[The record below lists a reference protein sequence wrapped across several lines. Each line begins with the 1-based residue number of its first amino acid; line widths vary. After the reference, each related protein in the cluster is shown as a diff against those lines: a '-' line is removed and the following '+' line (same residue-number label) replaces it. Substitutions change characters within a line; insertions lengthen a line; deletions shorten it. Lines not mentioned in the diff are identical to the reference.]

1 MKRLRIFN
9 IIVLLILITST
20 NKIRAIELEKVPI
33 KVGVLLYREDDY
45 YISSLKNDL
54 LKIENENKDKVDFIF
69 FDGKGSQELQDN
81 QIEELINSKVD
92 LILLDLVD
100 VKKSCFPINISK
112 ENNIPIIFFHRE
124 PSSMDCIKSY
134 GKSLYIGTEACDSGN
149 IQGQMIINE
158 WKNKNIIDKNHDN
171 IIDYV
176 LLKGEKDNLD
186 AQARSR
192 CVIKTIKDNGIR
204 THEIASEYCNWE
216 KECARIKME
225 ELISR
230 HGDTIELIISNNDE
244 MAIGA
249 IMALQEMGYNKGD
262 SGKNISVVGIDGT
275 EEAKKLIQN
284 GPMTGTVIQ
293 DSEGM
298 AKALYTIGMNF
309 VQGKEPLK
317 DTEYKF
323 DGTGVR
329 VIIPYGNYIT
339 RSSLKS

>member
-20 NKIRAIELEKVPI
+20 NEIRAIELEKVPI

-54 LKIENENKDKVDFIF
+54 LKIENENKYNVDFIF
-69 FDGKGSQELQDN
+69 YDGKGSQELQDK

-158 WKNKNIIDKNHDN
+158 WKNKNIIDKNYDN

-176 LLKGEKDNLD
+176 LLKGEKENLD

-204 THEIASEYCNWE
+204 INEIASEYCNWE

-262 SGKNISVVGIDGT
+262 SGKHISVVGIDGT

-284 GPMTGTVIQ
+284 GSMTGTVIQ
-293 DSEGM
+293 ESEGM

-323 DGTGVR
+323 DRTGVR
-329 VIIPYGNYIT
+329 VMIPYGNYIT